1 MVVGNILT
9 AIPSPPQQWAQL
21 GPIHTY
27 AIMILLGIL
36 VAWYIG
42 EVRYTA
48 KSGPED
54 TTADVALWGVLA
66 GIIGARVYHVITTP
80 EPYFGPNGDWTKAFR
95 IWEGGLGIWGGIAFG
110 AVAVY
115 IYLHKRGL
123 RFAAFADAVLPGV
136 LVAQAIGRLGN
147 WFNQEL
153 FGRPT
158 DLPWGLQIDPNKIPA
173 GFAAGTTFHPTF
185 LYEMVW
191 CLAGAAF
198 LIFLERKFRLRGGQ
212 VGIGYVL
219 VYTAGRVWIESLRID
234 EAQIILG
241 LRLNV
246 WMSILVFT
254 LAAVAFIVQ
263 TRRLRSNTHLADIWL
278 DPGNNSAEVK
288 TSHS

>member
-1 MVVGNILT
+1 MVVGNLLT
-9 AIPSPPQQWAQL
+9 AIPSPPQQWAQI

-36 VAWYIG
+36 VAWYLG

-54 TTADVALWGVLA
+54 TTADAALWGVLA

-80 EPYFGPNGDWTKAFR
+80 GPYFGANGDWTKIFR
-95 IWEGGLGIWGGIAFG
+95 IWEGGLGIWGAIAFG

-115 IYLHKRGL
+115 LYLHKQGL
-123 RFAAFADAVLPGV
+123 RFAAFADAVAPGI
-136 LVAQAIGRLGN
+136 LIAQAIGRLGN

-158 DLPWGLQIDPNKIPA
+158 DLPWALRIDPENIPA
-173 GFAAGTTFHPTF
+173 PYDPGTTFHPTF
-185 LYEMVW
+185 LYEMLW
-191 CLAGAAF
+191 CLAGAAL
-198 LIFLERKFRLRGGQ
+198 LIYLERKFRLRGGQ

-246 WMSILVFT
+246 WVSILVFA

-263 TRRLRSNTHLADIWL
+263 TRRLRAHPQLADIRL
-278 DPGNNSAEVK
+278 ENQGNSAETA